1 MHICYI
7 YMLCIYIIYI
17 IFKFNLTVFFLK
29 YRVQSIVITVIF
41 DFIYIIYKLMEVLY
55 FSHSILSF
63 LLLQILYEFLFQW
76 LPQKLHH
83 SYLISQ
89 IISFTL
95 LLINKR
101 NLIFLN
107 SNCLH
112 PGLYILFV
120 LCFRNIYFQFNILDI
135 MFVLHQH
142 LFRFS
147 HVFYQFHLL
156 PFLFISQIYFTSSFS
171 FFLLVM

>member
-76 LPQKLHH
+76 LPQKLYH

-142 LFRFS
+142 LFRFI

-156 PFLFISQIYFTSSFS
+156 PFLFICQIYFTSSFS